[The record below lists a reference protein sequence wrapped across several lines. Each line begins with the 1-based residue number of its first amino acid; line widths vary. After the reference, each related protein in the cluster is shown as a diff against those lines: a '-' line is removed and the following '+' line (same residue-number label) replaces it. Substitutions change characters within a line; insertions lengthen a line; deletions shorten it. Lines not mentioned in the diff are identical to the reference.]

1 MKLPYVYLKK
11 KGLIISIVYLQ
22 MMKSK
27 YSVLI
32 LMVVGI
38 ILISGC
44 GQQQIQKEDSIVP
57 ISSSQKE
64 SISIKN
70 FAFNPAIINIKIG
83 TTVTWTNEDSV
94 SHTVTSEENF
104 DSGTLTSG
112 ETFVFTFNDKG
123 TFDYIC
129 TIHPSMKGKIIV
141 N

>member
-1 MKLPYVYLKK
+1 MVMYR
-11 KGLIISIVYLQ
+11 
-22 MMKSK
+22 MKSK

-44 GQQQIQKEDSIVP
+44 GQQQIQKE
-57 ISSSQKE
+57 

-70 FAFNPAIINIKIG
+70 FAFNPATINIKIG
-83 TTVTWTNEDSV
+83 TTLTWTNEDSAP
-94 SHTVTSEENF
+94 HTVTSEENF

-129 TIHPSMKGKIIV
+129 TIHPSIDR
-141 N
+141 